1 MTKHV
6 LDRPRATT
14 ATRAGR
20 YLETDRQQG
29 LHPATRQLI
38 RRERPAEGDEA
49 SGLRNFLRIERG
61 GEGRG

>member
-14 ATRAGR
+14 AARAGR

-29 LHPATRQLI
+29 LHPATRQLV
-38 RRERPAEGDEA
+38 RRERREDGDSA
-49 SGLRNFLRIERG
+49 GLRNFLRIERT
-61 GEGRG
+61 GEGHV